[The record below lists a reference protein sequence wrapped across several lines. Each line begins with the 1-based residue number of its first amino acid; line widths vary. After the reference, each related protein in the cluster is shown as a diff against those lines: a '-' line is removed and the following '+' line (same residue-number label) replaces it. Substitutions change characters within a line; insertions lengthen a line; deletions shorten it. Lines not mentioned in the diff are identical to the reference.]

1 MPRAGSG
8 AESLCKG
15 GQVVAHI
22 PKIKQT
28 AVCTRLV
35 IKIMMVLMIVVV
47 MVMMMVMMIVMMKVM
62 MMVMMFSACLL
73 QTDPRPFPLFPFA
86 HHFLE
91 PGEFVPLLPLSSRPP
106 FKPGEF
112 ALLPSLPF
120 LLSRT
125 GKETSAHLLRG
136 EKKT

>member
-1 MPRAGSG
+1 MARAGSG

-35 IKIMMVLMIVVV
+35 IKIMM
-47 MVMMMVMMIVMMKVM
+47 VM

-112 ALLPSLPF
+112 ALFPNLPF
-120 LLSRT
+120 LFSRAS
-125 GKETSAHLLRG
+125 KETPAHLLRG
-136 EKKT
+136 EQET